1 MRRRTRADGGRRGIA
16 RSVVADGA
24 FRILVASEIGAR
36 TGDGPEAFADVSS
49 LAADR
54 SGRLYVVDSG
64 ANEIRVFDSD
74 NGYVARFGR
83 QGRADRGNSCG
94 LESGY
99 LCRFGICFESSIRH
113 G

>member
-64 ANEIRVFDSD
+64 ANEIRVFDSG

-83 QGRADRGNSCG
+83 QG
-94 LESGY
+94 SGPGE
-99 LCRFGICFESSIRH
+99 LLWSGVRVSLSTRNLLGSSIRH